1 MDLLH
6 SGHSKRRNLKV
17 RYAFLLFLNIFDG
30 LATCLGMSLGILSEA
45 NPLLSGFG
53 PYQILL
59 IKLVGISFL
68 ILVLFNNRESR
79 VSQTGTL
86 IAIGVYVHI
95 FLLHVAWM
103 L

>member
-1 MDLLH
+1 M
-6 SGHSKRRNLKV
+6 

-30 LATCLGMSLGILSEA
+30 LATCLGMAQGILSEA

-59 IKLVGISFL
+59 VKLVGISFL
-68 ILVLFNNRESR
+68 ILVLFNHKENR
-79 VSQTGTL
+79 VSQIGTL
-86 IAIGVYVHI
+86 VAIGVYVHI

-103 L
+103 T